1 MLMGINGL
9 LRSEGGGAL
18 QMGDLGL
25 RQHGG
30 DDLAALCAEPVACKT
45 ASAEID
51 AC

>member
-9 LRSEGGGAL
+9 LGREGGGAL
-18 QMGDLGL
+18 QSGDLGL

-30 DDLAALCAEPVACKT
+30 ERRSALCAEPVIVET
-45 ASAEID
+45 ASTEID